1 MRIPGA
7 VYTTI
12 WYEVRDENNIRFR
25 RFQTLEEAEYFAQE
39 SWTIEKIVTTKQLF
53 VPEEAPF

>member
-7 VYTTI
+7 SYTMVWYDVY
-12 WYEVRDENNIRFR
+12 DEDHVRFR
-25 RFQTLEEAEYFAQE
+25 RFPTLEEAEYFAND
-39 SWTIEKIVTTKQLF
+39 SWTIEKIVTTKTLF